1 MAGAFQS
8 DVFGLTNFGH
18 VDIFAGMIF
27 RYNYLLYL
35 LKTVPGGFTPVL
47 FGTARFT
54 NSQQSEQRTLPN

>member
-1 MAGAFQS
+1 
-8 DVFGLTNFGH
+8 
-18 VDIFAGMIF
+18 MIF